1 MALDNVL
8 FELRHSEPHL
18 KHVEADDRSQPKIE
32 PGTTV
37 HHFDKAKLIQ
47 EIEGGCPLKHPA
59 ADDVSDRSAPQL
71 AGIQMQP
78 NPRPALL
85 AEVKAI
91 GGHNAV
97 VSELK
102 AVTSEGGGATLALN
116 HVEAPA
122 DRSAPMTDGAHVGQ
136 WDKTAFLGE
145 ISSPGKALKHV
156 DQVSDR
162 SQPHV
167 EPDIKIKRHP
177 HDQLMSEVRSS
188 SPQHLRHVEAVADR
202 SSPHVTHTAALRM
215 QSSGGH

>member
-18 KHVEADDRSQPKIE
+18 KHVEADDRSGPKIE

-37 HHFDKAKLIQ
+37 HHFDKAKFIQ
-47 EIEGGCPLKHPA
+47 EIEGGAPLKHP
-59 ADDVSDRSAPQL
+59 DEVSDRSAPQL
-71 AGIQMQP
+71 SGIQMQP

-91 GGHNAV
+91 GGHTAV
-97 VSELK
+97 VSEVRALASEAGGSGVALK
-102 AVTSEGGGATLALN
+102 

-122 DRSAPMTDGAHVGQ
+122 DRSAPMTDGASVGQ
-136 WDKTAFLGE
+136 WDKKAFLGE

-156 DQVSDR
+156 DQVNDR
-162 SQPHV
+162 SHPHV
-167 EPDIKIKRHP
+167 EPDVKIKRHP
-177 HDQLMSEVRSS
+177 HDELMSEVRSS
-188 SPQHLRHVEAVADR
+188 SPQQLRHVEATSDR

-215 QSSGGH
+215 QGSGGH